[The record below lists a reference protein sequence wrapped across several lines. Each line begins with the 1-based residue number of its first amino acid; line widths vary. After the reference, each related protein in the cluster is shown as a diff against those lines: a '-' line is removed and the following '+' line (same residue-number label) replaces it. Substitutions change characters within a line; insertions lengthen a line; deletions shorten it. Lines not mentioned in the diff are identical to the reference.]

1 MSVLRKYFTPLLL
14 CVFCWYW
21 ASISFGTHTHIV
33 NGVTV
38 AHSHPGAT
46 SEHSHSEAQFAIID
60 LLTSFDADQQPG
72 LPSFDAPE
80 LPVAVVFDC
89 SQPEVPDGI
98 SPANALRGPPQN
110 TLA

>member
-1 MSVLRKYFTPLLL
+1 MSVLRKYVTPLLL

-21 ASISFGTHTHIV
+21 ASITFGTHTHIV

-60 LLTSFDADQQPG
+60 LLTSFDADQQPDQ
-72 LPSFDAPE
+72 PSFDAPV

-89 SQPEVPDGI
+89 LQSEVLDGI
-98 SPANALRGPPQN
+98 SPANALRGPPQG
-110 TLA
+110 